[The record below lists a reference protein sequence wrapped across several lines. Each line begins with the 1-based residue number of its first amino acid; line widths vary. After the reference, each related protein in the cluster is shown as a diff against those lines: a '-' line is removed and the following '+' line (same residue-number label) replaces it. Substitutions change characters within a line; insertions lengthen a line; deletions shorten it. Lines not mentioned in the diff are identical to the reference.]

1 MYQKA
6 RPLEFVRKSNE
17 AIECISDRSVLVR
30 IEGKLGVSGHV
41 EYGVTFLEDNL
52 ARKISHC

>member
-17 AIECISDRSVLVR
+17 AIECISDRSVR
-30 IEGKLGVSGHV
+30 IEGKLAVSGHV